1 MHRRKFQF
9 AWLGCILL
17 TITLACNFISGLSQ
31 DVQSARQTAE
41 YAGTQ
46 VQALATQAQGLATSV
61 EESGYLKTAQAI
73 ATERGAEILGTARA
87 LATEAEEHGV
97 LDTVQAYV
105 TEEGGSLLSTAK
117 AAATKGVHEGQAP
130 EDIPIVDTD
139 TIEDFYG
146 SETFI
151 TYLTSLDYQ
160 SVLSFYQ
167 TEMPAKGWEAVAE
180 GSIEAN
186 KSAHLNFK
194 KATRTAS
201 VTLNINPID
210 QKTIVVILL
219 QNQ

>member
-1 MHRRKFQF
+1 MYRRKFQF

-46 VQALATQAQGLATSV
+46 VQVLATQAQGLATSV

-73 ATERGAEILGTARA
+73 ATERGAEILGTAQA
-87 LATEAEEHGV
+87 LATEAEERGV

-105 TEEGGSLLSTAK
+105 TQEGSSLLSTAK
-117 AAATKGVHEGQAP
+117 AIATKGVHEGQAP
-130 EDIPIVDTD
+130 EDVPIVDAD
-139 TIEDFYG
+139 TIQDFYG

-151 TYLTSLDYQ
+151 TYLTSLDFQ
-160 SVLSFYQ
+160 SVLNFYKK
-167 TEMPAKGWEAVAE
+167 EMPAKGWEAVAD
-180 GSIEAN
+180 GSIEASE
-186 KSAHLNFK
+186 SAHLNFK
-194 KATRTAS
+194 KPTQTAS
-201 VTLNINPID
+201 VTLNMNPVD